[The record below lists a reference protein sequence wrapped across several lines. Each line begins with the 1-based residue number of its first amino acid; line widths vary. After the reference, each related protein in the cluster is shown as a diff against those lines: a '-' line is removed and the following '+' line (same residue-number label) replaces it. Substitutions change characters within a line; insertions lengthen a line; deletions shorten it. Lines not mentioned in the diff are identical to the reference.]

1 MTLYDLLYKLQ
12 KQGKTVLGYEFFVS
26 GNIFLGDEDRFCVK
40 PGRDI
45 STRLDKAALP
55 PRMIDLGDSPYYV
68 WVETKAAYK
77 KLTQDESISE
87 AKKFPRLLVFV
98 SLQME
103 PQEFLNR
110 YFGCMWD
117 AVPPMEWNFV
127 EAGQYTPYLDKL
139 GCVIDFLEGG
149 IPRSAKHTDYY
160 MVRSKYG
167 NEFAWGGDLT
177 KDKLPDGLTVID
189 APDFIL
195 SPD

>member
-12 KQGKTVLGYEFFVS
+12 KQGKPVLGYEFFVS
-26 GNIFLGDEDRFCVK
+26 GSIFLGDEDRFCVK

-55 PRMIDLGDSPYYV
+55 PRMIELGDSPYYV
-68 WVETKAAYK
+68 WVKTKADYK
-77 KLTQDESISE
+77 KLTQDENISE

-103 PQEFLNR
+103 PEEFLRR
-110 YFGCMWD
+110 YFGFMWND
-117 AVPPMEWNFV
+117 VPPMEWNFV

-149 IPRSAKHTDYY
+149 IPRSAKHMDYY

-167 NEFAWGGDLT
+167 NKFAWGGDLS
-177 KDKLPDGLTVID
+177 KDRLPDGLTVID
-189 APDFIL
+189 APDLDFL
-195 SPD
+195 PD